1 MQKMQKCKK
10 NKKYKS
16 TKIKFQ
22 GPKKLQFLSIFF
34 ENFEKIKLINLG
46 YVR

>member
-1 MQKMQKCKK
+1 MALQQQEFF
-10 NKKYKS
+10 Y
-16 TKIKFQ
+16 TAPL